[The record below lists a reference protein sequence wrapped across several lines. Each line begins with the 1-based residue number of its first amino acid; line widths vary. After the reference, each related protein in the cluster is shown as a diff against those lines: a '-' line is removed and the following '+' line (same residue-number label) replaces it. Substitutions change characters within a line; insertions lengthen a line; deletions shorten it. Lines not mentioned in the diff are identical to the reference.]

1 MCALVVAFIV
11 DLTVLLIV
19 VVVSAVVFVVF
30 VAAVRNWLLAT
41 VEYEKII
48 AD

>member
-19 VVVSAVVFVVF
+19 VVASAVVFVVF